1 MAERVPYPHKL
12 LPTLYL
18 AARFYAAFMLLSY
31 GFAKVMGA
39 QFTVLDS
46 QLAKPLGDVSGFWLT
61 WYYFG
66 YSAFYSALV
75 AWTQILGA
83 VLLCFRR
90 TTLVGALVLF
100 PVMVNIVG
108 IDVWV
113 VRFPLDSGALR
124 NAIFVLLAVTVVLCF
139 HAKDLYR
146 SLLQKRN
153 DLALWGKPRVW
164 IVGTQIAVVVG
175 MILYTARDGYWLANV
190 NNRAPTPIDGAWHV
204 VERHPAR
211 IDLPEWIYFEYN
223 RAYMVVFRFSDGKTE
238 THDFRV
244 DEQTNELNI
253 SNEWLTAGT
262 DIFHGSWKRSGD
274 AMTVSGTWA
283 GNQPVEL
290 TMQRKQ
296 MPVKDHQ

>member
-1 MAERVPYPHKL
+1 
-12 LPTLYL
+12 
-18 AARFYAAFMLLSY
+18 MLLSY

-46 QLAKPLGDVSGFWLT
+46 QLAKPMGDVSGFWLT

-83 VLLCFRR
+83 VLLCFKR
-90 TTLVGALVLF
+90 TALVGALILF

-108 IDVWV
+108 IDLWV
-113 VRFPLDSGALR
+113 VRFPLVSGALR
-124 NAIFVLLAVTVVLCF
+124 NAILVLLAVTVVIGF
-139 HAKDLYR
+139 HAKDLYLF
-146 SLLQKRN
+146 LLQRRN
-153 DLALWGKPRVW
+153 DLALWGKARIW
-164 IVGTQIAVVVG
+164 IVGTQIAVVLG
-175 MILYTARDGYWLANV
+175 MILYTAHNGYWLANV

-211 IDLPEWIYFEYN
+211 TDLPEWIYFEYN
-223 RAYMVVFRFSDGKTE
+223 RAYMVVFQFSDGKTE

-244 DEQTNELNI
+244 DEQAKELNI
-253 SNEWLTAGT
+253 SSEWLTAGT
-262 DIFHGSWKRSGD
+262 DIFHGSWKRLGD
-274 AMTVSGTWA
+274 AMTLSGTWS

-296 MPVKDHQ
+296 MPVKDHK